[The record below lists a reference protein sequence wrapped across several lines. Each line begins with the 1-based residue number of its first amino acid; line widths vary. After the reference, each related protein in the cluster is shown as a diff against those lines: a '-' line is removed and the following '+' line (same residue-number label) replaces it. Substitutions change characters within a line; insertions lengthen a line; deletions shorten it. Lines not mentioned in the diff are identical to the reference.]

1 MTRSTLVTGQPV
13 STRTLRMIIRQI
25 RKTGTSSDTDR
36 AIGCGDRMG
45 ISIVLNDFHKNAA
58 TLLRAVLANKTFEG
72 IVRRAIGPA
81 GHPLCNLLQAF

>member
-1 MTRSTLVTGQPV
+1 
-13 STRTLRMIIRQI
+13 
-25 RKTGTSSDTDR
+25 
-36 AIGCGDRMG
+36 MG

-72 IVRRAIGPA
+72 IVRRAIGQA